1 MKELNEKQ
9 ISDLF
14 FSCLFEEDELV
25 NGMPI
30 AEFTAVES
38 IAPNYEGNC
47 PIIGFS
53 TNKLNEKK
61 QTIIDFID
69 SLPKINEGALW
80 EDLYYDRFGNKWCND
95 IKIIDQLIM
104 MALAC
109 GLVNRI
115 TIEDKNDKIFIIIRT
130 NQNDKLPVIGVK
142 PDITSQSKDD
152 KTAKQDYTLKKINLR
167 EKKEAKITY
176 DLSQYIEIIKTGF
189 KFFGINVSLS
199 KEKVNQLDFFNNENK
214 LIFSKKFEDID
225 GIISKFDRMLNQK
238 FRTEFSDSLGNK
250 FTYLCDN
257 DTHIFILYSEL
268 NNYSYCVEITQPLN
282 QKPSRIRIST
292 TDANSNYIIKEFEI
306 SDCDLIAELNNQF
319 GVYGNYED
327 GEKRYLWYRNPK
339 LSKRKDNLLC
349 MIEDEWYQKG
359 HYLNSD
365 GYEITIDGK
374 KVMTGLTQDQ
384 FYNLST
390 LIACHPRNRE
400 LIIYTLNEL
409 DKQLPGVK
417 KYVSDNFGL
426 YNILSDENSYKSNPI
441 VEAIIQSTI
450 HEKCNINNSSKSKV
464 KKDDSKH

>member
-38 IAPNYEGNC
+38 IAPNYEGKC

-199 KEKVNQLDFFNNENK
+199 KEKLNQLDFFNNENK

-225 GIISKFDRMLNQK
+225 SIISKFDRMLNQK

-365 GYEITIDGK
+365 GYEITINGK